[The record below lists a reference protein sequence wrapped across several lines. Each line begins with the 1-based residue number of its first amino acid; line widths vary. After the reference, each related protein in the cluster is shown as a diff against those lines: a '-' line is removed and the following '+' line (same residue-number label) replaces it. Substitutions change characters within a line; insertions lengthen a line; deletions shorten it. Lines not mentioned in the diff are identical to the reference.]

1 MSTEAHNAETE
12 ATEATEVD
20 KVNTGALGTLVA
32 VGLFAMISICAAVTA
47 LVRHDIEVEQS
58 DKDADANQTVI
69 ALKAAQ
75 RGVLNGSPGYLDRGK
90 GLVSLPIETAKQI
103 VVAELARDPNSA
115 TPPGADPGATPAVTA
130 AASDSSTPS
139 APSDGK
145 KPEETGKSVD
155 GKKGAGTKPETV
167 KEHGT
172 MAPRKPAPAPAPGK
186 PSSPPLS
193 PTAAS
198 PGAKAPGPLKN

>member
-1 MSTEAHNAETE
+1 MSTEAHNAETDS
-12 ATEATEVD
+12 TEVD

-47 LVRHDIEVEQS
+47 LVRHDIDVEQS
-58 DKDADANQTVI
+58 EKDGDANETVI

-75 RGVLNGSPGYLDRGK
+75 RGVLNEPPSYVDRGK
-90 GLVSLPIETAKQI
+90 GVVSLPIQTAQQV

-115 TPPGADPGATPAVTA
+115 TPPATDAGVASATSASGTPPAADVA
-130 AASDSSTPS
+130 
-139 APSDGK
+139 K
-145 KPEETGKSVD
+145 KPEETRQSTAE
-155 GKKGAGTKPETV
+155 KKGAGAKPETV
-167 KEHGT
+167 EDQGSR
-172 MAPRKPAPAPAPGK
+172 ASGKPAPAHPAP
-186 PSSPPLS
+186 PLSPPLS